1 MENIYQPILISFVS
15 ASFLFA
21 SPALLANP
29 HVEKDEKHEK
39 HEKHEKDKKNKSY
52 DDHDHDHD
60 HDIDFNFDG
69 NPRDGFYLGL
79 SAITSDGD
87 DFFLAEHDKSEVEF
101 DLDVSY
107 RVQFLGLFIE
117 SPGLSSRR
125 LHGLYATPAWGFN
138 FYNSDIWSLDLF
150 YETSTKGIDGLE
162 GIRNRRKAKRGGL
175 RATGYFDNSQLQVIL
190 TPYSPDNAENDGIEA
205 SISYGHNWQF
215 KNWNYYANVGVQYR
229 SEEILDYSQGQ
240 GYVQVNEVQANE
252 EFSSGDGISTSAEIG
267 LEYPITS
274 DWVFGSFVAYRTLSD
289 RVVKSR
295 QDDVS
300 DGYKAGFLLTYVF

>member
-1 MENIYQPILISFVS
+1 M
-15 ASFLFA
+15 
-21 SPALLANP
+21 
-29 HVEKDEKHEK
+29 
-39 HEKHEKDKKNKSY
+39 
-52 DDHDHDHD
+52 
-60 HDIDFNFDG
+60 
-69 NPRDGFYLGL
+69 
-79 SAITSDGD
+79 
-87 DFFLAEHDKSEVEF
+87 
-101 DLDVSY
+101 
-107 RVQFLGLFIE
+107 FIE

-162 GIRNRRKAKRGGL
+162 GIQNRRKAKRGGL

-215 KNWNYYANVGVQYR
+215 KNWNYYANVGVHYR